1 MAVMNRKTPRTRSGT
16 VPILHLPDRDRWQ
29 LTIHADGKRKRTYHE
44 TEAEAE
50 KAWKDHCAHLKRF
63 GTNAAQFSPE
73 DLREFAEARRIL
85 PGVDLWDWLGAFR
98 GEGKIRVPG
107 NETMERIRRDELP
120 KVGIPVWPQNA
131 LRHTF
136 CTMLMSL
143 HGDAAKVANW
153 SRHTNASQLYR
164 SYVARLVS
172 REEAGRFCGIVPA
185 SAKQAP
191 PLP

>member
-1 MAVMNRKTPRTRSGT
+1 MSKTPRTRSGT
-16 VPILHLPDRDRWQ
+16 VPIKRRPDRDRWQ
-29 LTIHADGKRKRTYHE
+29 LTIYADGKRKRTYYE

-85 PGVDLWDWLGAFR
+85 PGVDLR
-98 GEGKIRVPG
+98 
-107 NETMERIRRDELP
+107 
-120 KVGIPVWPQNA
+120 
-131 LRHTF
+131 
-136 CTMLMSL
+136 
-143 HGDAAKVANW
+143 DAAKVANW

-172 REEAGRFCGIVPA
+172 REEAGRFCSILPTKNPA
-185 SAKQAP
+185 QVATGRG
-191 PLP
+191 L